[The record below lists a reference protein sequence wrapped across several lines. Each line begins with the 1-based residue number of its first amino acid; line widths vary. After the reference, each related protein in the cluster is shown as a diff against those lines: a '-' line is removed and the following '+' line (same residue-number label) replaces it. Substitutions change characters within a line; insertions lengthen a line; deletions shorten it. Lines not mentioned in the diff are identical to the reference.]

1 MHYLGGGV
9 MPTLVK
15 LGRVQIRMFAD
26 DHAPPHFHIWTPDD
40 EALVLIEDLVVSRG
54 ILRKQ
59 DLEVAM
65 AWARDNIDL
74 LQEYWIKL
82 NG

>member
-1 MHYLGGGV
+1 
-9 MPTLVK
+9 MPTVVK

-26 DHAPPHFHIWTPDD
+26 DHAPPNFHVWTPDG
-40 EALVLIEDLVVSRG
+40 EALVLIDGLIMSRG
-54 ILRKQ
+54 VLRKQ
-59 DLEVAM
+59 DFEVAM
-65 AWARDNIDL
+65 EWARDNIDL

>member
-1 MHYLGGGV
+1 
-9 MPTLVK
+9 MPTLVR

-26 DHAPPHFHIWTPDD
+26 DHLPPHFHVWTPDGEGMVLID
-40 EALVLIEDLVVSRG
+40 GLVLLRG
-54 ILRKQ
+54 VLRKQ
-59 DLEVAM
+59 DLEVATG
-65 AWARDNIDL
+65 WARDNSVL